1 MTSLYDCLMAMQSG
15 LADDSI
21 LDKYS
26 EVRIKKWKEMI
37 DPISRANFRRIWA
50 EDAKGER
57 EEFFEMCKKMEND
70 EEMQK
75 QGAGVGLLYT
85 LEADHTN
92 LSQFTHLLNED
103 FSPYFKTQQNGVVV
117 S

>member
-1 MTSLYDCLMAMQSG
+1 MTSLYDCLMAMQNG

-26 EVRIKKWKEMI
+26 EIRIKKWKEII
-37 DPISRANFRRIWA
+37 DPGSRANFRRIWA

-57 EEFFEMCKKMEND
+57 DEFFAMCKKMEHD

-75 QGAGVGLLYT
+75 QGAGVC
-85 LEADHTN
+85 
-92 LSQFTHLLNED
+92 
-103 FSPYFKTQQNGVVV
+103 
-117 S
+117 

>member
-1 MTSLYDCLMAMQSG
+1 MAMQAG

-37 DPISRANFRRIWA
+37 DPMSRANFRRIWA
-50 EDAKGER
+50 EDAIPER
-57 EEFFEMCKKMEND
+57 DEFFAMCRKMEND

-75 QGAGVGLLYT
+75 QSAGVSRHFHKGNYS
-85 LEADHTN
+85 N
-92 LSQFTHLLNED
+92 GSQFTHLLNED
-103 FSPYFKTQQNGVVV
+103 FSAFFKKQQNGVAVA
-117 S
+117 

>member
-15 LADDSI
+15 LADDTI

-50 EDAKGER
+50 EDAKAER
-57 EEFFEMCKKMEND
+57 DEFFAMCKKMEND

-75 QGAGVGLLYT
+75 QGAGVGPPV
-85 LEADHTN
+85 
-92 LSQFTHLLNED
+92 LLNQIIL
-103 FSPYFKTQQNGVVV
+103 TQV
-117 S
+117 SLRIC

>member
-1 MTSLYDCLMAMQSG
+1 MAMQKG

-37 DPISRANFRRIWA
+37 DPVSRANFRRIWA
-50 EDAKGER
+50 EDAIPER
-57 EEFFEMCKKMEND
+57 NEFFEMCKKMEND

-75 QGAGVGLLYT
+75 QGAGVSWHIHQELS
-85 LEADHTN
+85 AN
-92 LSQFTHLLNED
+92 KSQFTHLLNED
-103 FSPYFKTQQNGVVV
+103 FSPYFKLQPNGNTAP
-117 S
+117 